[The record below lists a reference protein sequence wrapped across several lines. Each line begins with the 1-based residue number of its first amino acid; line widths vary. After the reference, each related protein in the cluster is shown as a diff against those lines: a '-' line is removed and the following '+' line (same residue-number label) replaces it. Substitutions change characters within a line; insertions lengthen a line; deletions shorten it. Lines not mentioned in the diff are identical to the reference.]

1 MELLKLVTPCLKKQ
15 FYVTFR
21 RNVAFEDFLPK
32 NKKTGF
38 LRASF
43 LDALFN
49 KNVVNYLHRSI
60 SIIQLPTKYCNVFKW
75 MIKLFSLSYM
85 VYIDR
90 FG

>member
-1 MELLKLVTPCLKKQ
+1 MVTPSPKKQ

-21 RNVAFEDFLPK
+21 QNVAFEDFWPK
-32 NKKTGF
+32 NKSPVCD
-38 LRASF
+38 RSIS
-43 LDALFN
+43 LDALIN

-60 SIIQLPTKYCNVFKW
+60 SIIQLPTKYCKVSKW
-75 MIKLFSLSYM
+75 MIKLLSLSYM